1 MNDTPTARLLAEL
14 ASLRAAQA
22 RLAMASQF
30 MVGRDRF
37 NTPITI
43 EKRSETQWV
52 LSNGSSVFNSF
63 GEWEWEPFPSSRT
76 QEFIARTRMTLD
88 EAFARVPAALSWT
101 PPA

>member
-1 MNDTPTARLLAEL
+1 MSDTPTARLLTEL
-14 ASLRAAQA
+14 ALLRTAQA

-63 GEWEWEPFPSSRT
+63 DEWEWEPFPSSRT
-76 QEFIARTRMTLD
+76 EEFIARTRMTLD
-88 EAFARVPAALSWT
+88 EAFARVPAALNWT